1 MDQETF
7 EKEASADA
15 GRAESPSPAGRSVHE
30 PGGPSAEGDRIAGQ
44 APANASTNG
53 QAAFSGENA
62 PGQSGTEAPGPDAQS
77 AGQGAGAPQ
86 NAAPNGPAFAGG
98 AGQPLSQPSGPN
110 GQPIPPAP
118 GVAPAGQGWD
128 PFGPAEVPP
137 FPGSRA
143 EPPREG
149 PPPIVNRTQITLAR
163 LQQFN
168 STILKSSFVILLV
181 GGILLAA
188 FGLFFALL
196 TAFSPED
203 GDWLLTVL
211 FLFLGVFFLVLCY
224 NIRRP
229 QQAAFAQNQPAASCQ
244 PWNTYSCDYAGFTV
258 WSQSAVENGATR
270 YAWGALSGAREDEHN
285 FYLQLSPQ
293 QAFIVAK
300 DGFVTFDALSF
311 RNLLRSVLGAKFR
324 EMKK

>member
-1 MDQETF
+1 MDQESF

-15 GRAESPSPAGRSVHE
+15 GRAESPSPAGRPVHE

-53 QAAFSGENA
+53 QAAFAGGNA
-62 PGQSGTEAPGPDAQS
+62 PGQSGAEAPGPDAQS
-77 AGQGAGAPQ
+77 AGPGAGAPQ

-118 GVAPAGQGWD
+118 GGAPAGQGWD
-128 PFGPAEVPP
+128 PFGPAIPP
-137 FPGSRA
+137 FPGSQA

-149 PPPIVNRTQITLAR
+149 PPPIVNRTQITLER
-163 LQQFN
+163 LGQFN
-168 STILKSSFVILLV
+168 ASTLKTSFTVLLIC
-181 GGILLAA
+181 GILLCVAGALFVLVSA
-188 FGLFFALL
+188 FD
-196 TAFSPED
+196 PEA
-203 GDWLLTVL
+203 GNWLLAVL
-211 FLFLGVFFLVLCY
+211 FVFLGVFFLSLSY
-224 NIRRP
+224 NLKKP
-229 QQAAFAQNQPAASCQ
+229 KQTTMMQTQPTVACQ
-244 PWNTYSCDYAGFTV
+244 PFATYAFDVSGFTV

-270 YAWGALSGAREDEHN
+270 YAWGALYGAREDEHN

-293 QAFIVAK
+293 SGFVVAK
-300 DGFVTFDALSF
+300 DGFVTFDAISF